1 MFRWKNILLGLGIA
15 LLTTLLILAAKG
27 SSEIFIYNN
36 F

>member
-1 MFRWKNILLGLGIA
+1 MFRWQNILIGLGIA
-15 LLTTLLILAAKG
+15 LLVVLFILFSKG